1 MFLPIGDTPNP
12 RNFFPWVNWSLIAAN
27 ILIYLVISLPLSFQS
42 VDPRDPLLLE
52 YLRTIA
58 PSLPAGV
65 PLRAVLAHLSA
76 YDLFVFSYGYKPAA
90 PQISDLFFAMF
101 LHGGFLHLAGNML
114 FLWIYGDNVEHRLGR
129 LGYLV
134 TYLGTGVVATL
145 AFAMFAGDSMIPM
158 VGASGA
164 ISGVLGLYFLL
175 FPRNQV
181 KVFVFL
187 FPFILD
193 VFLLP
198 ARLVLGFYLIV
209 DNLLPVFLSRGDSPV
224 AYGAHI
230 GGFIAGL
237 VVAWIGERAGWQLTG
252 RDPFWR
258 RKKHPDRPVA
268 PETGDVAVDNFLPD
282 IRRAL
287 ADDEPETALEILGQL
302 DRRQLAALSP
312 AECVDLARRLIHSGH
327 AAAAVR
333 LLRICLAHHSRS
345 PALAPVYLMLGL
357 IRLEQGQPTA
367 AYQYLLEALDHDP
380 DDETAA
386 LARQAMERIN
396 VYRRRR

>member
-1 MFLPIGDTPNP
+1 LFLPIGDTPNP
-12 RNFFPWVNWSLIAAN
+12 RNFFPWVNWTLIAVN
-27 ILIYLVISLPLSFQS
+27 VLIYLVISLPLSFQS

-58 PSLPAGV
+58 PSLPSGV

-76 YDLFVFSYGYKPAA
+76 YDLFVFSHGYKPAA
-90 PQISDLFFAMF
+90 PQLTDLFFAMF

-134 TYLGTGVVATL
+134 TYLGTGVAATL
-145 AFAMFAGDSMIPM
+145 AFALFAGDSMIPM

-237 VVAWIGERAGWQLTG
+237 AVAWVGERAGWQWPG
-252 RDPFWR
+252 RDTFWQKR
-258 RKKHPDRPVA
+258 QRPSRGA
-268 PETGDVAVDNFLPD
+268 TPETAADPAVDVLPD

-287 ADDEPETALEILGQL
+287 AADDPETALAILGQL
-302 DRRQLAALSP
+302 DRRQLEGLSP
-312 AECVDLARRLIHSGH
+312 AECVDLGRRLMHSGH

-333 LLRICLAHHSRS
+333 LLRICLAHHPRS
-345 PALAPVYLMLGL
+345 PDLAPVYLLLGL

-386 LARQAMERIN
+386 QARRAMDRIH
-396 VYRRRR
+396 VYRRRG